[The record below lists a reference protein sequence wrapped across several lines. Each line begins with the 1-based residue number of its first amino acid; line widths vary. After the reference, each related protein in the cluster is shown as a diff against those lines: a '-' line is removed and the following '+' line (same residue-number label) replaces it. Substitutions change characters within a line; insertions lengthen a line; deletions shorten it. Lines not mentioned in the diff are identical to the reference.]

1 MRTRVIR
8 RGQASRYVSMSA
20 SRLANGQ
27 FRGYWTCSIRS
38 VSTMNPKFSLE
49 ASVSK
54 YGTAYEMTE
63 LGMEMPR
70 AVRAPAA
77 WNGSAAE

>member
-1 MRTRVIR
+1 M
-8 RGQASRYVSMSA
+8 SMNA

-27 FRGYWTCSIRS
+27 FRRYWTCSIRA
-38 VSTMNPKFSLE
+38 VSTVNPKSSLE

-54 YGTAYEMTE
+54 YGTACEMTE